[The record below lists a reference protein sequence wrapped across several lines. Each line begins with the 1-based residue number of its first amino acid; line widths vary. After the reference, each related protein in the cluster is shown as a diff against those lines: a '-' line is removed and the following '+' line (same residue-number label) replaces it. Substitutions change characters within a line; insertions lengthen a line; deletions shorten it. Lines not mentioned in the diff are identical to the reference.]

1 MSSSDTGARAAAR
14 PYPRYLRY
22 LPYLLIGVATLLLFL
37 WLDQRPAARVGDG
50 SEYYA
55 MFVSW
60 SESLRPWT
68 TAASNAAY
76 DAMMK
81 TNEVSGLVERKWF
94 DISFPALRVGDTTDF
109 NHFWFYSLL
118 AVICQKAALLV
129 GIHLSVDASFLALHG
144 LLLGGAT
151 ALAYRHYGW
160 RGAGIIV
167 LMVVGSPV
175 LWFLDKVHT
184 EAYTVCVLLIGMMQ
198 MHRARYA
205 SASLMFAMAAT
216 QNPSFA
222 LIAGVPWAYRVVLQ
236 WGQRYSVAEALLM
249 LASAAL
255 VLLHPAY
262 YEMRYGV
269 ITPQLLAG
277 GAALGLNL
285 SSFYIW
291 VFDPDLGLLPNWP
304 LGIAAVLLGLVMWYR
319 RRRQPGRDGSK
330 WHEVL
335 FYVVFLLVNFY
346 AHGSTGNINSGATP
360 GLARYALWYLP
371 LLFPLLLWI
380 SAQWHWKS
388 ASGYALALAVLALTV
403 LTVERY
409 QPRGPE
415 LYDQPSTL
423 SYLVQEKLPGLYN
436 PPPELF
442 MERFSGGGERRSF
455 DVIVGPDCSKMLMM
469 SFVQTPGVSSP
480 DYCLFDKPKLA
491 AFRAAIVARNE
502 LGAYRYVRL
511 TPEQQRGMLMTVN
524 AEPYRVGK
532 DDTGRFILD
541 AGWDSP
547 EPWGVWS
554 VAPVATLNI
563 PCNDVQ
569 FFKAAEPFMLSL
581 VLQPFG
587 DPHVVISDDSGV
599 LYKGPLPQGGPPLK
613 VKVPGSNCHEGKS
626 RVHVQVPKLVSPA
639 ELGMST
645 DARKLGVALH
655 GFQVSKAQ

>member
-1 MSSSDTGARAAAR
+1 MSSSDTGVRAPAR
-14 PYPRYLRY
+14 PYPRW

-37 WLDQRPAARVGDG
+37 WLGQRPPARVGDG

-68 TAASNAAY
+68 TAASTAAY
-76 DAMMK
+76 DAMIK
-81 TNEVSGLVERKWF
+81 TGEVSGLVERKWF
-94 DISFPALRVGDTTDF
+94 DISFSALRVGDTTDF

-118 AVICQKAALLV
+118 AVVCQKAALLIGV
-129 GIHLSVDASFLALHG
+129 HLSVDASFLALHG
-144 LLLGGAT
+144 LLLGDAT

-160 RGAGIIV
+160 RGACIVV
-167 LMVVGSPV
+167 LMVVGSPA

-184 EAYTVCVLLIGMMQ
+184 EAYTVCVLLLGMIQ

-205 SASLMFAMAAT
+205 SASLLFAMAAT

-222 LIAGVPWAYRVVLQ
+222 LIAGVPWAYRVALQ
-236 WGQRYSVAEALLM
+236 WGQRYSVAEALMM
-249 LASAAL
+249 LASGAL

-277 GAALGLNL
+277 GAALGINL

-304 LGIAAVLLGLVMWYR
+304 LGFAAVLLGMVLWYR
-319 RRRQPGRDGSK
+319 QRRKPGRDGSQ
-330 WHEVL
+330 WHETL

-371 LLFPLLLWI
+371 LAFPLLMWI
-380 SAQWHWKS
+380 SAQWPWKS
-388 ASGYALALAVLALTV
+388 PRGYALALAVLALTV
-403 LTVERY
+403 PTVDRY
-409 QPRGPE
+409 EPRGPE
-415 LYDQPSTL
+415 LYEQPSSM
-423 SYLVQEKLPGLYN
+423 SYFVQSMLPRLYN

-455 DVIVGPDCSKMLMM
+455 DVIVGPDCRKVLMM
-469 SFVQTPGVSSP
+469 SFVQTPGVSAP
-480 DYCLFDKPKLA
+480 DNCLYDKPKLA
-491 AFRAAIVARNE
+491 ALRASLVAQNQ

-511 TPEQQRGMLMTVN
+511 TREQQREMLMTVT
-524 AEPYRVGK
+524 AAPYRVGK
-532 DDTGRFILD
+532 DDAGHFILG

-569 FFKAAEPFMLSL
+569 FFKANEPFELAMTLQL
-581 VLQPFG
+581 FVDQKITVRDDDQVLWQ
-587 DPHVVISDDSGV
+587 
-599 LYKGPLPQGGPPLK
+599 GPLPQGGGLR
-613 VKVPGSNCHEGKS
+613 VKVPGSNCHDGKS
-626 RVHVQVPKLVSPA
+626 RVHVALEKLKSPA
-639 ELGMST
+639 DIGLST
-645 DARKLGVALH
+645 DGRKLGVALH
-655 GFQVSKAQ
+655 GFQLFKAQ